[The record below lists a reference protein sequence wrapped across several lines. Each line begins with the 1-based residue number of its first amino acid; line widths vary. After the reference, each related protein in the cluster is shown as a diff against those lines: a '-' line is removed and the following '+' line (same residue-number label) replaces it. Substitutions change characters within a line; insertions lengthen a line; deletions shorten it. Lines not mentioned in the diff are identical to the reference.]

1 MQQKGF
7 SLMELMLVV
16 AIIGVLAALGIPQY
30 QNYMARAQVS
40 EALTLTAALRMD
52 LVQQQIMGGSVPSGD
67 QELSGRHVASV
78 TTNEAG
84 TTVNVVFKDTANGQ
98 IANETLVLVLAN
110 ESSGGGWT
118 CSWEDSAMPVNLL
131 PSSCVADG

>member
-84 TTVNVVFKDTANGQ
+84 NTVNVVFKGTANGQ
-98 IANETLVLVLAN
+98 IANETLVLVLTEA
-110 ESSGGGWT
+110 SSGGGWT
-118 CSWEDSAMPVNLL
+118 CSWVGNVAENLL
-131 PSSCVADG
+131 PSSCLTDG